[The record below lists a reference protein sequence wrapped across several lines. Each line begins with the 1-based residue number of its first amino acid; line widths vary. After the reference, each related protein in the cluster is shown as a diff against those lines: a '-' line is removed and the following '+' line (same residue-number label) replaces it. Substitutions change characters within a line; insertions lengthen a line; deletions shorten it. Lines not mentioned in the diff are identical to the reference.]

1 MNAAGAVRIV
11 SHSLARALGPAGD
24 PCLTLS
30 MVTEPETAGVAV
42 ARFEPKLWDA
52 VERCAA
58 ALREAPLFAKPE
70 PIALG
75 ALSITEWSDRA
86 AWALVDAAR
95 VDACCRAL
103 GLPLHLWLGGAVRN
117 SIPIAVEIDDSA
129 ADSTLDDLVRRRGV
143 RRLVVSLRSP
153 RTADVVQAVAR
164 LRSRFGSAM
173 GIGVRLD
180 GQFEVTA
187 AQELFG
193 AVAPLH
199 PEFIADPCADGRAAN
214 AALAR
219 RMPPV
224 ALSVHRYLPA
234 AVAPTLGLAGA
245 PVLLV
250 DPVAVGGID
259 AVRALATLAALNGA
273 ELWLRAGS
281 GEPWEVCLAAQLA
294 SICPGADQ
302 PLVVPARAFAA
313 GAFGERLSAGA
324 WPVPTSHGIG
334 WPAAA
339 TGRGLG
345 AGFVAAPA

>member
-1 MNAAGAVRIV
+1 MNAAGAARIV
-11 SHSLARALGPAGD
+11 SHSLARDLGSAGD
-24 PCLTLS
+24 SCLTLS
-30 MVTEPETAGVAV
+30 LTTEPGTAGVAV

-58 ALREAPLFAKPE
+58 ALRGAPLFAKPE

-75 ALSITEWSDRA
+75 ALSIAEGSERA

-103 GLPLHLWLGGAVRN
+103 GMPLHLWLGGALRT

-129 ADSTLDDLVRRRGV
+129 ADSSLDDLALRRGV
-143 RRLVVSLRSP
+143 RRLVVSLRSA
-153 RTADVVQAVAR
+153 RVADVVRAVAR
-164 LRSRFGSAM
+164 LRSRFGSAT
-173 GIGVRLD
+173 GIGIRLD
-180 GQFEVTA
+180 RQFEVAA

-199 PEFIADPCADGRAAN
+199 PDFVADPCVDGRAAH

-219 RMPPV
+219 HMPPV

-234 AVAPTLGLAGA
+234 AVAPTSGMAGA

-273 ELWLRAGS
+273 ELWLQAGN

-294 SICPGADQ
+294 STCPGAGQ

-313 GAFGERLSAGA
+313 GAVSECLAAGA
-324 WPVPTSHGIG
+324 WPVPTSLGIG

-339 TGRGLG
+339 PGRGLG
-345 AGFVAAPA
+345 AGFVAAPT